1 MTQVSDLPI
10 PSHGP
15 YQQTAAFAGP
25 PPLIAGERAAGYDE
39 LLARVC
45 ETLQPSDVLEHIW
58 VRDIVDLVWEVYRLR
73 RLKADLMSAAAHE
86 GMAQLLKP
94 LLPSVEP
101 VGLARAWAARREN
114 VVSMVEATLAAA
126 GLTMDHVA
134 AATLAVRIGD
144 FERIERMTASAEG
157 RRNSALHELDLHRA
171 SFALRLRRAL
181 EQVQGSRTPSSRP
194 FPRRSPQA
202 RRRHDRRAQDR
213 GQPPQRAGQHRAT
226 DGRR

>member
-15 YQQTAAFAGP
+15 SQQTAAFAGP

-86 GMAQLLKP
+86 GMTQLLRP
-94 LLPSVEP
+94 LLDYP
-101 VGLARAWAARREN
+101 GDAARGWARRDESS
-114 VVSMVEATLAAA
+114 VQRVEATLAAA
-126 GLTMDHVA
+126 GLTMDHIA
-134 AATLAVRIGD
+134 AATFAVRIGD

-181 EQVQGSRTPSSRP
+181 EQVQGVEDAEFEAVPAAES
-194 FPRRSPQA
+194 
-202 RRRHDRRAQDR
+202 
-213 GQPPQRAGQHRAT
+213 AGEAAA
-226 DGRR
+226 